1 MHQINAMR
9 NYSSRV
15 TGTPSTTPAGARA
28 APIAGLP
35 IAPPRQGR
43 DRQRT
48 RSESPPV
55 ILTASRLRS
64 GIGAVGFIDNRLQEI
79 DPDASNIPLTSR
91 QRQIRTNAL
100 SGSSNDPGQ
109 VSSSTNETTESRQK
123 QAEDQRRDLP
133 IDNRVE
139 ELAEERPQN
148 QAVNRGDNS
157 AANQHLNPADDPPR
171 EPLNNNPPP
180 PPANEDPAA
189 DPPRD
194 PVDDLS
200 RQRNDN
206 NAETAFRNELLAW
219 MKRSDERFES
229 VQQQINR
236 LAPQIDRAIA
246 TTTSSV
252 SVGR

>member
-15 TGTPSTTPAGARA
+15 TGAASTSPAGARA
-28 APIAGLP
+28 TAIAGLQ

-55 ILTASRLRS
+55 MLTTSRLRS
-64 GIGAVGFIDNRLQEI
+64 GIGAVGFIDNRIQEI
-79 DPDASNIPLTSR
+79 DPNSSNYPLTNR
-91 QRQIRTNAL
+91 QRQIRTHAS
-100 SGSSNDPGQ
+100 SGTSNDPGQ
-109 VSSSTNETTESRQK
+109 VSSSTHETTESRQK
-123 QAEDQRRDLP
+123 QVEDRRRDLP
-133 IDNRVE
+133 IDNRVD
-139 ELAEERPQN
+139 ELQEDRPENPVEDPGDIAEN
-148 QAVNRGDNS
+148 QR
-157 AANQHLNPADDPPR
+157 LNPALEPLQDPPFDD
-171 EPLNNNPPP
+171 PPP
-180 PPANEDPAA
+180 PPASEDPDA

-194 PVDDLS
+194 PVNDLS
-200 RQRNDN
+200 RRRNDN
-206 NAETAFRNELLAW
+206 NAEAAFRNELLAW